1 MTEVSSDDYSKW
13 INVEFLFDR
22 PGYNPQS
29 EEAFTEEIEDELEYD
44 YGPWEVINPRFM
56 LPNGHYLHAVIAQ
69 ERSER
74 TRKKRLI
81 EITEKFRGF
90 LNQYNI
96 SGSVDKT
103 KDAPEASVIDARDR
117 FRRLN

>member
-29 EEAFTEEIEDELEYD
+29 EEASTEEIEDELEYD

-56 LPNGHYLHAVIAQ
+56 LPNGHYLHVVIAQ
-69 ERSER
+69 ERTKR
-74 TRKKRLI
+74 TRKERLT
-81 EITEKFRGF
+81 EITEKFRSF
-90 LNQYNI
+90 LNQYNAFKI
-96 SGSVDKT
+96 VVEIEDT
-103 KDAPEASVIDARDR
+103 PNASIIDARDR
-117 FRRLN
+117 FRQLN